1 MEASQ
6 AFLKVAMEAQVAFTV
21 ISALAMAAGIAS
33 AGRTL
38 KITRKAYIVRLC
50 LACLLILPS
59 FFLLKPLIF
68 PELDFSDPNPGD
80 AALVQAA
87 RLMGFAFIPTALLM
101 GRYTA
106 YRNRDIG
113 NTDRIA
119 YLAAIPVFGSIWILR
134 LLFKPSETP
143 AR

>member
-6 AFLKVAMEAQVAFTV
+6 AFLKVAVEAQIAFTV
-21 ISALAMAAGIAS
+21 ISAVAMAVGIATAS
-33 AGRTL
+33 RTP
-38 KITRKAYIVRLC
+38 KFTRKAYILRLC
-50 LACLLILPS
+50 LACLLIFPS

-68 PELDFSDPNPGD
+68 PELDFSDPNPD
-80 AALVQAA
+80 DSALVQAA
-87 RLMGFAFIPTALLM
+87 RLMGFAFIPTAILM

-113 NTDRIA
+113 NTDLTA
-119 YLAAIPVFGSIWILR
+119 YLAAIPVIGSIWILR